1 MTTFLPFRKVGFVKE
16 ERIEYHAKILNAL
29 DAVRACIEILDLR
42 SEVVETMNLIAL
54 DNRKNICGVS
64 NISRGVSTTTF
75 ASPREIFRDA
85 LLHNAESIILIHNH
99 PSGDTTPSAEDI
111 CATKQLRLA
120 GKLLSINLED
130 HIVVGE
136 GTEGLKIVSIRNTN
150 PEIWSNRASVND

>member
-1 MTTFLPFRKVGFVKE
+1 MSTFIPFKKVGFVKE
-16 ERIEYHAKILNAL
+16 DQIEYGAKILNTS

-64 NISRGVSTTTF
+64 TISRGVSTTTF
-75 ASPREIFRDA
+75 ASPKEIFRDA

-99 PSGDTTPSAEDI
+99 PSGDPTPSAEDI
-111 CATKQLRLA
+111 CVTKQLRLA

-130 HIVVGE
+130 HIVVGGGAGE
-136 GTEGLKIVSIRNTN
+136 FKFTSIRNTN
-150 PEIWSNRASVND
+150 PEIWYKQAAVNN